1 MPQIDLAF
9 EVGEQKRDL
18 GSVGNGWFHCRGLQ
32 GLSGSK
38 AGFTCNP
45 TQQEPCLLHYIK
57 IA

>member
-32 GLSGSK
+32 GFRGQRQVLPAIQHSK
-38 AGFTCNP
+38 NHAY
-45 TQQEPCLLHYIK
+45 YIT
-57 IA
+57 